1 MLFSS
6 QSSVLIFHLPS
17 SVFMLYSSP
26 QTYHQHALI
35 GRPSFGLFY
44 PKIFF
49 CSPKHI
55 LSGIPPPVKAP
66 TLRISPQSRGTRSLA
81 NAWTT
86 TFPRVNSPRS
96 TRYHPTRSEPGS
108 ARLGRP
114 CLRLTRNPFTRQ
126 TGRLRLEGGLQ
137 GRNLVQIFFP
147 FKNPLLTVMAVVF
160 FSPPE

>member
-1 MLFSS
+1 MLNLEYCPILLVLLWLLFNS
-6 QSSVLIFHLPS
+6 QSSLLMFHLPS

-55 LSGIPPPVKAP
+55 LSGIPPPPKAP

-114 CLRLTRNPFTRQ
+114 CLRLTRNLFTRQ
-126 TGRLRLEGGLQ
+126 TGRIREKTIEVFEEEILPFV
-137 GRNLVQIFFP
+137 RN
-147 FKNPLLTVMAVVF
+147 
-160 FSPPE
+160 

>member
-1 MLFSS
+1 MLNLEYCPILLVLFWLLFNS

-49 CSPKHI
+49 CSPKNI
-55 LSGIPPPVKAP
+55 LSGIPPPPKAP
-66 TLRISPQSRGTRSLA
+66 TLRISPQSRGTRSLPS
-81 NAWTT
+81 AWTT
-86 TFPRVNSPRS
+86 TYPRLTSPRS
-96 TRYHPTRSEPGS
+96 TRSMPTRSEPGS

-114 CLRLTRNPFTRQ
+114 CLRLTRNLFTRQ
-126 TGRLRLEGGLQ
+126 TGRIREKTIEVFEEEILPFV
-137 GRNLVQIFFP
+137 RN
-147 FKNPLLTVMAVVF
+147 
-160 FSPPE
+160 